1 MMTVNTNLNST
12 RLKLLIE
19 CCRHEVDYEIL
30 EYHAAEITEWDI
42 FLDSAYVHGVFP
54 LVHKA
59 LKAVTTVPE
68 HVKRYLKTSNLEIAR
83 RNMTMTTELVKIM
96 KLFEDNGIEVITFK
110 GPVLSQI
117 IHGDITQR
125 QYADIDILLCNAK
138 ELFYSGELLI
148 KSGYAFDYSLKFLK
162 NKALLKIF
170 KDVTFANSRV
180 SLELHWKLFED
191 KFIQNNHANK
201 FDFNAYFCEIN
212 GYMIRT
218 LELDSLLFYL
228 CIHGSKH
235 FWERVEWIV
244 DIDRLVRRN
253 DIIDWVKIDSCAKV
267 MKTDVMLYLGLA
279 LTHQL
284 FDTPLPD
291 WILNKIKKNHK
302 VEKLVSLINEE
313 FVNNPIIQVYEEKIS
328 WKYIS
333 MSSMIHD
340 NWILAM
346 KTFFKNIFQIKV
358 EDVYLVNLPW
368 YITPLYYVIR
378 PFRLL
383 KDYIKYGNERV
394 Q

>member
-1 MMTVNTNLNST
+1 MTQQTNTPHNDLI
-12 RLKLLIE
+12 IE
-19 CCRHEVDYEIL
+19 CCRHELDGVKL
-30 EYHAAEITEWDI
+30 ENLAAKIIEWDI

-59 LKAVTTVPE
+59 LKAITAVPE
-68 HVKRYLKTSNLEIAR
+68 HVKLHLKSMNLEIAR
-83 RNMTMTTELVKIM
+83 RNMTMTTELLKIM
-96 KLFEDNGIEVITFK
+96 KLFEDNCIEVIAFK

-125 QYADIDILLCNAK
+125 QYADIDILLCNGK
-138 ELFYSGELLI
+138 DLFTSGELLI
-148 KSGYAFDYSLKFLK
+148 KNGYAFDYSLKFLK

-170 KDVTFANSRV
+170 KDVTFSNSRV

-201 FDFNAYFCEIN
+201 FDFNADFCEIN

-218 LELDSLLFYL
+218 LQVDSLLFYL

-244 DIDRLVRRN
+244 DIDRLVRLN
-253 DIIDWVKIDSCAKV
+253 DAIDWVKIDSYAKA

-291 WILNKIKKNHK
+291 WILDKIRKNQK

-313 FVNNPIIQVYEEKIS
+313 FVNNPIIQTYEEKIS

-358 EDVYLVNLPW
+358 EDVYLVNLPS
-368 YITPLYYVIR
+368 YISPLYYVIR

-383 KDYIKYGNERV
+383 RDYIKYGNERV
-394 Q
+394 K

>member
-1 MMTVNTNLNST
+1 MTVNTNLNST

-19 CCRHEVDYEIL
+19 CCHREVDYEIL
-30 EYHAAEITEWDI
+30 ESLAANITEWDI

-59 LKAVTTVPE
+59 LKTVTTVPE
-68 HVKRYLKTSNLEIAR
+68 HVKLHLKTSNLEIAR

-96 KLFEDNGIEVITFK
+96 KLFEGNGIEVIAFK

-125 QYADIDILLCNAK
+125 QYADIDILLCNGK
-138 ELFYSGELLI
+138 ELFSSGELLI
-148 KSGYAFDYSLKFLK
+148 KNGYVFDYSLKFLK

-170 KDVTFANSRV
+170 KDVTFSNSRV

-191 KFIQNNHANK
+191 KFIQNNNANK
-201 FDFNAYFCEIN
+201 FDFNADFCEIN
-212 GYMIRT
+212 GYMVRT
-218 LELDSLLFYL
+218 LQLDSLLFYL

-235 FWERVEWIV
+235 FWERIEWII
-244 DIDRLVRRN
+244 DIDRLIRLN
-253 DIIDWVKIDSCAKV
+253 DTIDWIKIDSYAKA

-291 WILNKIKKNHK
+291 WILDKSRKNQK

-313 FVNNPIIQVYEEKIS
+313 FVNNPIIQPYEEKIS
-328 WKYIS
+328 MKQLA
-333 MSSMIHD
+333 MSSMIYD
-340 NWILAM
+340 NTILAT
-346 KTFFKNIFQIKV
+346 KTFLKNIFQIKV
-358 EDVYLVNLPW
+358 EDVYLINLPT
-368 YITPLYYVIR
+368 YISLLYYVIR

-383 KDYIKYGNERV
+383 MDYIKYRNKRIR
-394 Q
+394 